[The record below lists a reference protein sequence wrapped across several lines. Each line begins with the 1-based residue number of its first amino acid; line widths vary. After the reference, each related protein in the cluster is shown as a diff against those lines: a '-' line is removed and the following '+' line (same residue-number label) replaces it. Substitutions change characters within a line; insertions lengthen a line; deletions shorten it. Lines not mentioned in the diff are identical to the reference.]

1 MMQRLRVGRDGR
13 AAFALAS
20 VLVAGVT
27 VSVVGCGPPDSAA
40 ASDAEANDTTGVR
53 IVNVGVTPV
62 TPREFV
68 DYVRLAGEV
77 EALHDVTVSAEES
90 GVISA
95 FVVLKG
101 AWVRR
106 GQVIARIDDAVLR
119 GQVDEA
125 RALADI
131 ADEQFERQRRL
142 WEDEGIGSEIAYLQT
157 RSAASAAAARHRTL
171 AARLARTEI
180 KAPVSGVF
188 DEKYVEVGELV
199 SSGTH
204 VARVVAVNEVKIT
217 GGVPERYGLDVVLGD
232 SARITFDVLPGQEF
246 IGTISFVGTSV
257 NQSNR
262 TIPIEIRLK
271 NPGGVMKPSM
281 LANIQVERVRL
292 AGVIVVPQEVVQR
305 TESGYQVFLVG
316 DRDGLRVAAAR
327 PVELGASY
335 GNQVV
340 ITSGLDDGEPLIT
353 TGYRSV
359 DDGSLIRVVDEGMA
373 P

>member
-1 MMQRLRVGRDGR
+1 MIERRWVGLDRGVITYG
-13 AAFALAS
+13 AL
-20 VLVAGVT
+20 LVTIGVALGT
-27 VSVVGCGPPDSAA
+27 VACGPPDSAA
-40 ASDAEANDTTGVR
+40 ASDPQAIDTMGVR
-53 IVNVGVTPV
+53 IVNVGVTAV
-62 TPREFV
+62 TPVEFV

-90 GVISA
+90 GAISA
-95 FVVLKG
+95 FALDKG
-101 AWVRR
+101 ASVRR

-125 RALADI
+125 RALVDI

-142 WEDEGIGSEIAYLQT
+142 WEDEGIGSEIAYLQAKST
-157 RSAASAAAARHRTL
+157 ASAAAARYRTL

-199 SSGTH
+199 APGTR
-204 VARVVAVNEVKIT
+204 VARVVAVKEVKIT

-232 SARITFDVLPGQEF
+232 SARITFDVLPGREF
-246 IGTISFVGTSV
+246 VGTISFVGTSV
-257 NQSNR
+257 DPNNR
-262 TIPIEIRLK
+262 TIPIEIRLA

-292 AGVIVVPQEVVQR
+292 ADVIVVPQEVVQR

-316 DRDGLRVAAAR
+316 DRDGLSIAVARA
-327 PVELGASY
+327 VELGASY
-335 GNQVV
+335 GNQIV
-340 ITSGLDDGEPLIT
+340 ITSGLAVGEPLIT

-359 DDGSLIRVVDEGMA
+359 DDGSLIRIVDGSVA